1 MSMSIGS
8 FLGCLFGD
16 RHYTRKGRSM
26 LFFCRFPLKSRFLE
40 GLDTKKQVVFDTTIN
55 FKEDYF
61 MKMSIGEKKILFVFG
76 CPNREATVNR
86 LYQVVEMIPD
96 LAEKKVVEV
105 LADKLDGEGV

>member
-1 MSMSIGS
+1 
-8 FLGCLFGD
+8 
-16 RHYTRKGRSM
+16 
-26 LFFCRFPLKSRFLE
+26 
-40 GLDTKKQVVFDTTIN
+40 
-55 FKEDYF
+55 